1 MPGRGVGVGASE
13 SPSGAIYMR
22 VCVYALE
29 RGRFSCEVVSVTL
42 ELRQWRRRSR
52 AMLKISRLSPTK
64 FEQPSGRK
72 AHESCFSKGTHR
84 NAVNVE
90 ASDEDGQAFG
100 ISSSRALAADMA
112 IQVFQNYII

>member
-1 MPGRGVGVGASE
+1 MGASE

-64 FEQPSGRK
+64 LEQPSSRK
-72 AHESCFSKGTHR
+72 AHESCSGKGPHR

-90 ASDEDGQAFG
+90 ASDEDGQTFG